1 MVVPFVFTNSV
12 VGRIICVRQKDGS
25 EYWLPNPDPGMDPVF
40 NSAHTMRL
48 NQRVPSI
55 FSALFL
61 SVLTFNKEAKRNFEP
76 LQKAVGLTTYGSW
89 HQ

>member
-12 VGRIICVRQKDGS
+12 SGRIIFIRQKDGS
-25 EYWLPNPDPGMDPVF
+25 EYCLSNPDPGTDPVL
-40 NSAHTMRL
+40 NSAHTMRI
-48 NQRVPSI
+48 NQRVSSV
-55 FSALFL
+55 FSAFFT
-61 SVLTFNKEAKRNFEP
+61 SVLIFNKKAEINFEP